1 MFILLGV
8 AVTLFISRLLS
19 QTLLRGLPSSM
30 TLEMPPFRSP
40 RIGEILVRS
49 FIDRTLF
56 VLGRAVMVA
65 APAGLIIWL
74 TANVTIGGR
83 TILAIVTGALDP
95 IGRFFG
101 MDGVILT
108 AFILGLPANETVI
121 PIMMMAYTAG
131 GTLANFE
138 SLDSLRQ
145 LLISNGWSA
154 CTALCVILFFL
165 MHWPC
170 STTIATIKKETGG
183 LKWTI
188 AAVVIPTVCGLISC
202 AAVHWLWVLAQVI

>member
-19 QTLLRGLPSSM
+19 RTLLRGLPSSM

-56 VLGRAVMVA
+56 VLGRAAMVA

-131 GTLANFE
+131 GTLANYE
-138 SLDSLRQ
+138 SLGSLRQ
-145 LLISNGWSA
+145 LLISNGWNA

-170 STTIATIKKETGG
+170 STTIATIKKETGS
-183 LKWTI
+183 LKWTA
-188 AAVVIPTVCGLISC
+188 AAVVIPTACGLISC